1 MSAGAVAIDER
12 EGGRETSRPSPVTQ
26 QPGARKI
33 LQTDLTLATYKTNQ
47 SSDEGTGLVIN
58 KLLDKYG

>member
-12 EGGRETSRPSPVTQ
+12 EAERPLARHPVTQ